1 MRISAPHKRKP
12 RLAHFW
18 RLLESRQGSAEAAT
32 CMSSVTSEQELHALA
47 AEAGVTLSPQLLS
60 VVLELLRLDVT
71 PQAVLMML
79 RRVMVHSVEI
89 QRAQQGTSAQQ

>member
-1 MRISAPHKRKP
+1 
-12 RLAHFW
+12 
-18 RLLESRQGSAEAAT
+18 
-32 CMSSVTSEQELHALA
+32 MSSVTLEQELHALA